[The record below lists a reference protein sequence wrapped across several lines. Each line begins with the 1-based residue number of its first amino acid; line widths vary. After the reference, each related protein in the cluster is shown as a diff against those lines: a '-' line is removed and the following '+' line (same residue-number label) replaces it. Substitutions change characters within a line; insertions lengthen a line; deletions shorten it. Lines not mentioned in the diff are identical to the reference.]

1 MSDSAAEW
9 CLCDR
14 TIPFMKTKL
23 KDYEVA
29 EIGKALGDP
38 NRLSIYT
45 HIAKHKEAFC
55 GEIHAEHAISAATLS
70 HHLKVLA
77 DLGLITSRKEG
88 LNVYYRA
95 IPERLAAYL
104 DYLAKVALSKE

>member
-1 MSDSAAEW
+1 MKKLSD
-9 CLCDR
+9 D
-14 TIPFMKTKL
+14 
-23 KDYEVA
+23 EVA

-45 HIAKHKEAFC
+45 QISKHEELFC
-55 GEIHAEHAISAATLS
+55 GEIHAKHSIAAATLS

-95 IPERLAAYL
+95 IPSRLAAYVKHL
-104 DYLAKVALSKE
+104 NSLAGGIS